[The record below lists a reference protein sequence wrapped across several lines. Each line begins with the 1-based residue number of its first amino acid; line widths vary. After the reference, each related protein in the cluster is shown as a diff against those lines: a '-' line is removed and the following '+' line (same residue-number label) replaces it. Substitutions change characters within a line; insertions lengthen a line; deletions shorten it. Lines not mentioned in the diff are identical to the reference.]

1 MFLSRLLDPV
11 KSAAREAGA
20 ELWQL
25 YQSGDFQ
32 QQQKADL
39 SPVTSADLAA
49 NRIIINRLSEL
60 TPDIPIISEESH
72 LIPLA
77 QRQHWPRYWLI
88 DPMDGTQEFVARS
101 GDFAVSI
108 ALVEHGWPA
117 LGVIYWPKED
127 IMYYASRGNGAF
139 KQRRNLINRM
149 RVNQHQAGQTL
160 KIAVSRRQPL
170 QPIVDL
176 LQSQHDVEYIALG
189 SCSLKSC
196 LVAEGKA
203 DCYMRLG
210 PTGEWDTGAVH
221 VIVEE
226 AGGKILDSEFTP
238 LSYNQ
243 RDTLANP
250 DFMVMGQ
257 ASIPWPKLIKSRP
270 TERSLTA

>member
-1 MFLSRLLDPV
+1 MFLSKLLEPV
-11 KSAAREAGA
+11 KTAAREAGA
-20 ELWQL
+20 LLWQL

-32 QQQKADL
+32 QQQKADQ
-39 SPVTSADLAA
+39 SPVTTADLAA
-49 NRIIINRLSEL
+49 NRIILNYLSEL
-60 TPDIPIISEESH
+60 TPDIPIISEESF
-72 LIPLA
+72 LLPLA

-127 IMYYASRGNGAF
+127 VLYYATRGHGAF
-139 KQRRNLINRM
+139 KQQRHLINRI
-149 RVNQHQAGQTL
+149 RVNQHQAGSRL
-160 KIAVSRRQPL
+160 KIAISRRQPL

-176 LQSQHDVEYIALG
+176 LQADEAAEYIALG

-203 DCYMRLG
+203 DCYLRLG

-226 AGGKILDSEFTP
+226 AGGKILDSEFMP

-250 DFMVMGQ
+250 DFMVIGQ
-257 ASIPWPKLIKSRP
+257 TEVPWSDLIKARR
-270 TERSLTA
+270 TERQLTN

>member
-88 DPMDGTQEFVARS
+88 DPMDGTQEFVAKS

>member
-11 KSAAREAGA
+11 KLAAREAGA
-20 ELWQL
+20 ELWRL
-25 YQSGDFQ
+25 YQTGDFQ
-32 QQQKADL
+32 QQQKADA

-49 NRIIINRLSEL
+49 NSIIIDRLS
-60 TPDIPIISEESH
+60 TIAADIPIISEESYQV
-72 LIPLA
+72 PLA
-77 QRQHWPRYWLI
+77 QRQNWPRYWLI

-108 ALVEHGWPA
+108 ALVERGWPA

-127 IMYYASRGNGAF
+127 VMYYASRGNGAF
-139 KQRRNLINRM
+139 KQQHNLINRIH
-149 RVNQHQAGQTL
+149 VNTHQAGNIL
-160 KIAVSRRQPL
+160 KIAISRRQPL
-170 QPIVDL
+170 QPIIDL
-176 LQSQHDVEYIALG
+176 MQHAEQVEYIALG

-203 DCYMRLG
+203 DCYLRLG

-226 AGGKILDSEFTP
+226 AGGKILDSEFTA

-243 RDTLANP
+243 RTTLANP
-250 DFMVMGQ
+250 DFMVMGK
-257 ASIPWPKLIKSRP
+257 ASIPWSDLVKSRP
-270 TERSLTA
+270 TERDLSA

>member
-88 DPMDGTQEFVARS
+88 DPMDGTQEFVAKS

-203 DCYMRLG
+203 DCYLRLG

>member
-1 MFLSRLLDPV
+1 MFLSKLLEPV
-11 KSAAREAGA
+11 KIAAREAGA
-20 ELWQL
+20 LLWQL

-32 QQQKADL
+32 QQQKADQ

-49 NRIIINRLSEL
+49 NRIILNYLSEL
-60 TPDIPIISEESH
+60 TPDIPIISEESF
-72 LIPLA
+72 LLPLA

-127 IMYYASRGNGAF
+127 VLYYATRGHGAF
-139 KQRRNLINRM
+139 KQQRHLINRIQ
-149 RVNQHQAGQTL
+149 VNQHQAGSRL
-160 KIAVSRRQPL
+160 KIAISRRQPL
-170 QPIVDL
+170 QPIADL
-176 LQSQHDVEYIALG
+176 LQADEAVDYIALG

-203 DCYMRLG
+203 DCYLRLG

-221 VIVEE
+221 IIVEE
-226 AGGKILDSEFTP
+226 AGGKILDSQFSP
-238 LSYNQ
+238 LSYN
-243 RDTLANP
+243 RRESLANP

-257 ASIPWPKLIKSRP
+257 SNVGWQSLIQAHSGC
-270 TERSLTA
+270 RS